1 MRKMS
6 SDQSSSTP
14 PPGSDGPSARVPD
27 ASPDLGGKK
36 GQFKGRLESSVI
48 LVVGKITRKLVWVFS
63 GLIFG
68 GVMLWG
74 IVEMAIYGVPV
85 KIGFIGQTGN
95 FTADR
100 FLLFAVILS
109 MVPPSLLYFLDS
121 KRRDSIDNNI
131 PHLLRDIADSGR
143 SGMTLTRSI
152 EISAERDYGPL
163 TKELRKL
170 IAKISFRVPLE
181 KALQY
186 FADRTGTQLA
196 RRSAMLISEAN
207 KSGGDIQESMES
219 VAKHVQE
226 IQYLERKR
234 RASMRP
240 FIGVMY
246 ISFAVFLVTVYLLIK
261 SFFTQLAN
269 TNFGGGASQT
279 VGGVGFNFVSLP
291 LDKITAVFLYMA
303 MIEAI
308 LAGLVGGKMATGY
321 LKDGLKHAVILMS
334 ICFITFVFFI

>member
-1 MRKMS
+1 MS
-6 SDQSSSTP
+6 QPNNNP
-14 PPGSDGPSARVPD
+14 PPSASAGISIGAD
-27 ASPDLGGKK
+27 ARKAKKEKGG
-36 GQFKGRLESSVI
+36 GGIFKSLA
-48 LVVGKITRKLVWVFS
+48 GKLARKFVWVFS
-63 GLIFG
+63 GLIFA
-68 GVMLWG
+68 GVFFWG
-74 IVEMAIYGVPV
+74 LVEIGLNGPQV
-85 KIGFIGQTGN
+85 KLAFLGATGK
-95 FTADR
+95 FTLDR
-100 FLLFAVILS
+100 FALFAGILAL
-109 MVPPSLLYFLDS
+109 VPPAIMYFMDS
-121 KRRDSIDNNI
+121 RRRDAIDNNI
-131 PHLLRDIADSGR
+131 PHLIRDIADAGR
-143 SGMTLTRSI
+143 SGMTLTRAI

-163 TKELRKL
+163 TTEIKKL

-181 KALQY
+181 RALQF
-186 FADRTGTQLA
+186 FADRTGTMLS
-196 RRSAMLISEAN
+196 RRTSMLVAEAN

-279 VGGVGFNFVSLP
+279 VGGVGFNLVSLP
-291 LDKITAVFLYMA
+291 LDMITAVFLYMA

-308 LAGLVGGKMATGY
+308 FAGLVGGKMATGY

>member
-1 MRKMS
+1 
-6 SDQSSSTP
+6 
-14 PPGSDGPSARVPD
+14 
-27 ASPDLGGKK
+27 
-36 GQFKGRLESSVI
+36 
-48 LVVGKITRKLVWVFS
+48 
-63 GLIFG
+63 
-68 GVMLWG
+68 
-74 IVEMAIYGVPV
+74 MAIYRVPC
-85 KIGFIGQTGN
+85 KIGFMGQTGN

-152 EISAERDYGPL
+152 EISAERDYRPL

-186 FADRTGTQLA
+186 FADRTGTTLA
-196 RRSAMLISEAN
+196 RRSSMLIAEAN

-234 RASMRP
+234 RATLRP

-246 ISFAVFLVTVYLLIK
+246 ISFAVFLVTVYLLIS
-261 SFFTQLAN
+261 SFFKQLAN
-269 TNFGGGASQT
+269 TSFGGG
-279 VGGVGFNFVSLP
+279 GGSAGGFGGGFSFVSLP

-303 MIEAI
+303 MIEA
-308 LAGLVGGKMATGY
+308 LFAGMVGGKMATGY
-321 LKDGLKHAVILMS
+321 LKDGLKHAIMLMM
-334 ICFITFVFFI
+334 ICFVTFVFLV